1 MDENDSL
8 ISELD
13 SEQAN
18 AIDSVI
24 GKKIWNIEV
33 LEEGDQ
39 SMVKIMFSEDEE
51 TDFIKP
57 EILDVRP
64 IQVLTAITEDTPF
77 ARVGK
82 MLQSEEVSRE
92 GSIDVE
98 QGESRE

>member
-1 MDENDSL
+1 MDENDSI

-51 TDFIKP
+51 TDFILLHAEGMDMYIVNAKP
-57 EILDVRP
+57 KV
-64 IQVLTAITEDTPF
+64 TH
-77 ARVGK
+77 
-82 MLQSEEVSRE
+82 
-92 GSIDVE
+92 
-98 QGESRE
+98 

>member
-13 SEQAN
+13 SEQAK

-39 SMVKIMFSEDEE
+39 SMVKIMFSEDED
-51 TDFIKP
+51 TDFILLHAEGMDMYIVNEKP
-57 EILDVRP
+57 KV
-64 IQVLTAITEDTPF
+64 TH
-77 ARVGK
+77 
-82 MLQSEEVSRE
+82 
-92 GSIDVE
+92 
-98 QGESRE
+98 

>member
-13 SEQAN
+13 SEQAK

-51 TDFIKP
+51 TDFILLHAEGMDMYIVNAKP
-57 EILDVRP
+57 KV
-64 IQVLTAITEDTPF
+64 TH
-77 ARVGK
+77 
-82 MLQSEEVSRE
+82 
-92 GSIDVE
+92 
-98 QGESRE
+98 

>member
-1 MDENDSL
+1 MDENDSV

-13 SEQAN
+13 SEQAS

-51 TDFIKP
+51 TDFILLHAEGMDMYIVNAKP
-57 EILDVRP
+57 KV
-64 IQVLTAITEDTPF
+64 TH
-77 ARVGK
+77 
-82 MLQSEEVSRE
+82 
-92 GSIDVE
+92 
-98 QGESRE
+98 

>member
-33 LEEGDQ
+33 LEDGDQ
-39 SMVKIMFSEDEE
+39 SVVKIMFSEDEDSNYILMHAE
-51 TDFIKP
+51 GMDMYIVNEKP
-57 EILDVRP
+57 KV
-64 IQVLTAITEDTPF
+64 TH
-77 ARVGK
+77 
-82 MLQSEEVSRE
+82 
-92 GSIDVE
+92 
-98 QGESRE
+98 